1 MFIRYGRP
9 FNYQNVSVENYQQI
23 FLGRPYSILQ
33 KPRLSF
39 HHRVRILTVVLS
51 SACDFSARQIV
62 RSKTQSY
69 YLRYNVVTIFSLGNN
84 PGCTSLVAQEN
95 DDYGD
100 ILQFDH
106 VDSYHNI
113 TLSVLYAFQWLQ
125 LAHLPIDY
133 VLKTDSDC
141 VVNYPLLLQLIYPYD
156 VIKDDVYMGDCHR
169 DEIFNTKNHRRKNY
183 VPAAVVGSTVL
194 SYYAS
199 GGGYIISY
207 HLLPRLMIAM
217 RHVNYLTHHE
227 DVNTGKGMQLLQVPC
242 VDYSRFWVA
251 RLGCENQGE
260 CLRHVILH
268 PKSSILEV
276 DRFYSYLPFHVCCKL
291 SSSYHYRHEEDSTL
305 MFNWNWN
312 MFTVSFGTNNLRI
325 YF

>member
-9 FNYQNVSVENYQQI
+9 FDYQNVSVESYQQI

-39 HHRVRILTVVLS
+39 PHRVRVLTIVLS
-51 SACDFSARQIV
+51 SACDFSTRQIV
-62 RSKTQSY
+62 RSRTQSY
-69 YLRYNVVTIFSLGNN
+69 YLRYNAFTIFSLGNN
-84 PGCTSLVAQEN
+84 PECTSFVGQEN

-125 LAHLPIDY
+125 LANLPIDY

-141 VVNYPLLLQLIYPYD
+141 VINYPLLLQLLSPYD
-156 VIKDDVYMGDCHR
+156 VSKDDVYMGDCHH

-183 VPAAVVGSTVL
+183 VPAAVVGNTVL

-199 GGGYIISY
+199 GGGYVISY

-251 RLGCENQGE
+251 RLGCKNQSE

-276 DRFYSYLPFHVCCKL
+276 DRFYSYLPFYVCCKVL
-291 SSSYHYRHEEDSTL
+291 ATSISIVMKKHTFL
-305 MFNWNWN
+305 FNLNFN
-312 MFTVSFGTNNLRI
+312 MSTVSIVEG
-325 YF
+325 YY